1 MGHVELDENEPAREL
16 KRWDKQNLSSSLC
29 GDGNVDI
36 SMLIVCRERHEKPE
50 VARTSWN
57 VHGERPV

>member
-1 MGHVELDENEPAREL
+1 MGHVELDENEPACEL
-16 KRWDKQNLSSSLC
+16 KRWDEQNLSSSLC

-36 SMLIVCRERHEKPE
+36 SMLIVCRECHEKPE